1 MSKLLVN
8 IGEKSCIFLQDLSI
22 FSQKQ
27 PRVSQDPSLYLYN
40 HWTTVHTSWP
50 IPYFPWSTPHITI
63 LPNSSWYILPQPFW
77 SISNLSWSKPQTL
90 FIHNLCTNTFSDP
103 LFAFCTCKV
112 LHRLDLESKVCVE
125 ELVHILEVPDNTWA
139 GLLPI
144 TKGFKP
150 Q

>member
-8 IGEKSCIFLQDLSI
+8 IGEKSCICLQDLSI
-22 FSQKQ
+22 FLRNNPKFHKIQ
-27 PRVSQDPSLYLYN
+27 PYICIIIEQ
-40 HWTTVHTSWP
+40 HTSWP

-63 LPNSSWYILPQPFW
+63 LPNSSWYILPQPSW

-90 FIHNLCTNTFSDP
+90 FIHNLCTNTFFDP